1 MITSTNWRLYQRND
15 IGKLAIP
22 WQLLRRTGEWRF
34 HRQTDDRQTGDSIGE
49 HWGLPESKIILISIV
64 LLFLLFILWVG
75 DFGNTKKLPKNNVS
89 Q

>member
-1 MITSTNWRLYQRND
+1 MASAN
-15 IGKLAIP
+15 
-22 WQLLRRTGEWRF
+22 WRF
-34 HRQTDDRQTGDSIGE
+34 HGNYFDELENGDYIDRQTGDSIGE

-64 LLFLLFILWVG
+64 LLFLSFILWVG